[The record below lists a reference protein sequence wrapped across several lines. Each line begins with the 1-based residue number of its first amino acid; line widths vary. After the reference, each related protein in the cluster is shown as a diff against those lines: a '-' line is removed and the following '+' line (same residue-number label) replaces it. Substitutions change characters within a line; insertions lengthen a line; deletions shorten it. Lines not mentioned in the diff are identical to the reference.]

1 MSKTKHEIHCG
12 VTKGIWAT
20 FANDLTESLH
30 YGHDAA
36 KVGDI
41 KAMLA
46 NLERIGQSCRKTL
59 ERIKDEI

>member
-1 MSKTKHEIHCG
+1 MTKSKKQVYCS
-12 VTKGIWAT
+12 VTEGIWAT
-20 FANDLTESLH
+20 FSNSLTDSLH

-46 NLERIGQSCRKTL
+46 NIEQIGKSCREAL
-59 ERIKDEI
+59 ERIKNEA